1 MDVPRWGPQVQF
13 ILFDFLG
20 VLINDYIAIDFYVI
34 ERVLS
39 LNCAS
44 FVFPAVKGIQAK
56 REYFTSMV
64 PLEVIPKI
72 FQFVDEELPPE
83 IRAQRILNRARIPEI
98 RDYILKN
105 PDSYVF
111 SSMTVSVDGGMEFIP
126 LSQDEPFLGHI
137 TIAMSARFLI
147 NDGQHR
153 QAAIAEAI
161 KKNPELKKEHISVV
175 FYRDEGLVRSQ
186 QMFSDLNR
194 YAIRP
199 TKSINILFNSREESA
214 IIAKRVIDAVDV
226 FRDMT
231 EKEHTSVSNRSKA
244 LFTLSAICSG
254 TEALLKDLDLDLEE
268 KSALAIHFWEQVSMH
283 IPFWTAV
290 KNGQAK
296 SSDVRKNTI
305 CTLSI
310 TLNAI
315 GAGGNQII
323 QRYPDTWENHLCHL
337 AHIDW
342 RKTNPVWEN
351 LVFVHGKVATNR
363 TSQRAM
369 ATYIENIMTEEVGE

>member
-1 MDVPRWGPQVQF
+1 MPANCLLSP
-13 ILFDFLG
+13 IHTT
-20 VLINDYIAIDFYVI
+20 

-39 LNCAS
+39 LSCAS
-44 FVFPAVKGIQAK
+44 FVFPAAKGIQAK
-56 REYFTSMV
+56 RDYFISMV

-72 FQFVDEELPPE
+72 FQFASEDLPPE
-83 IRAQRILNRARIPEI
+83 IRSQRILNRTRIPEI
-98 RDYILKN
+98 RDYILEN

-111 SSMTVSVDGGMEFIP
+111 SSMTVSVDGGMEFTP
-126 LSQDEPFLGHI
+126 LSEDEPLLGHI
-137 TIAMSARFLI
+137 TISMNAKFLI

-161 KKNPELKKEHISVV
+161 KKNPDLKNEHISVV
-175 FYRDEGLVRSQ
+175 FYRDEGLSRSQ

-199 TKSINILFNSREESA
+199 TKSINILFNSREESS
-214 IIAKRVIDAVDV
+214 IISKRVVDSVDV

-254 TEALLKDLDLDLEE
+254 TEALLKGFDLTLEE
-268 KSALAIHFWEQVSMH
+268 KCKLAILFWEQVSLH
-283 IPFWTAV
+283 IPFWTDV
-290 KNGQAK
+290 KCGQAK

-315 GAGGNQII
+315 GTGGNQLI
-323 QRYPDTWENHLCHL
+323 QRYPDTWIAHLCHL
-337 AHIDW
+337 TNVDW
-342 RKTNPVWEN
+342 NKTNPIWEN

-363 TSQRAM
+363 TSQKAM
-369 ATYIENIMTEEVGE
+369 ATYIENILTEEVGE

>member
-1 MDVPRWGPQVQF
+1 M
-13 ILFDFLG
+13 
-20 VLINDYIAIDFYVI
+20 
-34 ERVLS
+34 S
-39 LNCAS
+39 CAS

-56 REYFTSMV
+56 REYYTSMV

-83 IRAQRILNRARIPEI
+83 IRAQRILNRARIPDI
-98 RDYILKN
+98 RDYILDN
-105 PDSYVF
+105 PNSYVF
-111 SSMTVSVDGGMEFIP
+111 SSMTVSVDGGMEFVP
-126 LSQDEPFLGHI
+126 LSEDEPLLGHI
-137 TIAMSARFLI
+137 TISMSAKFLI

-161 KKNPELKKEHISVV
+161 KKNPELKNEHISVV
-175 FYRDEGLVRSQ
+175 FYRDEGLARSQ

-199 TKSINILFNSREESA
+199 TKSINILFNSREESS
-214 IIAKRVIDAVDV
+214 IIAKRVIDTVDV

-254 TEALLKDLDLDLEE
+254 TEALLKDLDLGLEE
-268 KSALAIHFWEQVSMH
+268 KSNLAIHFWEQVSLY
-283 IPFWTAV
+283 IPLWRAV
-290 KNGQAK
+290 KSGQAK

-323 QRYPDTWENHLCHL
+323 QRYPDEWENYLSHL
-337 AHIDW
+337 AHVDW
-342 RKTNPVWEN
+342 NKTNPVWEN

-369 ATYIENIMTEEVGE
+369 ATYIENIMTEEVGG

>member
-1 MDVPRWGPQVQF
+1 MTAPQQGLLCTIV
-13 ILFDFLG
+13 
-20 VLINDYIAIDFYVI
+20 NYYVI
-34 ERVLS
+34 ERVPFLS
-39 LNCAS
+39 SAS

-64 PLEVIPKI
+64 PLEAIPKI
-72 FQFVDEELPPE
+72 FQFVDEQLPPE

-98 RDYILKN
+98 RDYILEN
-105 PDSYVF
+105 PDDYVF
-111 SSMTVSVDGGMEFIP
+111 SSITVSVDGVMEFIP
-126 LSQDEPFLGHI
+126 LNEDEPLLGHI
-137 TIAMSARFLI
+137 TISMSAKFLI

-161 KKNPELKKEHISVV
+161 KKNPELKNEHISVV
-175 FYRDEGLVRSQ
+175 FYRDEGLAHSQ

-199 TKSINILFNSREESA
+199 TKSINILFNSREESS
-214 IIAKRVIDAVDV
+214 IVAKRVINTVNVFQDV
-226 FRDMT
+226 T
-231 EKEHTSVSNRSKA
+231 EKEHTSISNRSKA

-254 TEALLKDLDLDLEE
+254 TEALLKDLDLGLEE
-268 KSALAIHFWEQVSMH
+268 KCNLAIHFWEQVSQY
-283 IPFWTAV
+283 IPFWKAV

-323 QRYPDTWENHLCHL
+323 QRYPDTWERHLCHL

-342 RKTNPVWEN
+342 SKTNPVWEN
-351 LVFVHGKVATNR
+351 LVFIHGKVATNR
-363 TSQRAM
+363 ASQRAM
-369 ATYIENIMTEEVGE
+369 ATYIENIMTEEIGG